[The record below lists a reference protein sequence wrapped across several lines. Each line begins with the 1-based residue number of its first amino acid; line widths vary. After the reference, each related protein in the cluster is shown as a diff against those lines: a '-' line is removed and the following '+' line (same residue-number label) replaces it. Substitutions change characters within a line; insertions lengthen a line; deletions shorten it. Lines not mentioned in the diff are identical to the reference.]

1 MSYDPLY
8 EASKALPVEHIV
20 KQLEDFTAA
29 GQDLARRRFSRSPPS
44 VPSVPSTEHEES
56 EPPSPGEQLRDKEIN
71 ELQNS
76 TADAQFKI
84 QIRHELDRIRVAR
97 DKGLLQQRSLFY
109 WEEAAEANVKYR
121 WMQQGIWDERWA
133 SQPLKVWKHELQES
147 QPPVSSSKSVKEG
160 GVRKSR
166 TKRKRQDSDLEEEYG
181 EIIRCAV
188 DFQNRQSSR
197 PCYQFL
203 YQLCKEREW
212 IKMGLSM
219 EDQDQ
224 NANLDSRAY
233 KNLKSRWIR
242 DGVWDDD
249 WTSIP
254 GTSWRHERPRKFPS
268 PYEEFRKVD
277 ARKAVRMEQAERP
290 PRWYFMAPVEPVR
303 ITNRFLSPPVLL
315 EAAPDLSS
323 PSVLKAAPQ
332 ITSSPQD
339 RSTTSQVPKET
350 IFPASARKSTIKAKL
365 NAKSQEQDERQIR
378 SAAKQPTV
386 ATVKP
391 TRAKSKG
398 PEGKTPQKQRF
409 KTTQPCDAE
418 PRPVS
423 KQSAATREKNR
434 PSIPTTKTKGMTA
447 GDTAPRPRRA
457 AASKAIQHLTEA
469 TRRGSGTA
477 VLLPTT

>member
-8 EASKALPVEHIV
+8 EASKALPVEHIA

-29 GQDLARRRFSRSPPS
+29 GKDLARRRFSRSPPS
-44 VPSVPSTEHEES
+44 VPSVPSTEYEES
-56 EPPSPGEQLRDKEIN
+56 EPPSPGEQLQDKEIK

-84 QIRHELDRIRVAR
+84 QIRYELDRIRVAR
-97 DKGLLQQRSLFY
+97 DKGLLQTRSLLD

-133 SQPLKVWKHELQES
+133 SQPRKIWKHELQDS
-147 QPPVSSSKSVKEG
+147 QPPVRPSKSVKDG

-212 IKMGLSM
+212 INMGLSV
-219 EDQDQ
+219 ENHDQ
-224 NANLDSRAY
+224 NANLGSRAY
-233 KNLKSRWIR
+233 ENVKSRWIR

-268 PYEEFRKVD
+268 LYEEFRRVD
-277 ARKAVRMEQAERP
+277 ARKAARMEQAERP
-290 PRWYFMAPVEPVR
+290 PRWYFMAPAEPSR
-303 ITNRFLSPPVLL
+303 IINRFLSPPVLL

-323 PSVLKAAPQ
+323 PSVLEAVPQ
-332 ITSSPQD
+332 IMPSLRD
-339 RSTTSQVPKET
+339 RSTISQMAKET
-350 IFPASARKSTIKAKL
+350 IFPASARKSTVKAKP
-365 NAKSQEQDERQIR
+365 NTKGQEQAERQTK
-378 SAAKQPTV
+378 SAAR
-386 ATVKP
+386 KP
-391 TRAKSKG
+391 TATNVNPRRAKPKG
-398 PEGKTPQKQRF
+398 PKGKTPQKQSLN
-409 KTTQPCDAE
+409 TTQPFVAE

-423 KQSAATREKNR
+423 KHISATKEKNR
-434 PSIPTTKTKGMTA
+434 PSISVAKKKEITA
-447 GDTAPRPRRA
+447 GATASRPRRA
-457 AASKAIQHLTEA
+457 AASKAIEHLTKA
-469 TRRGSGTA
+469 TRR
-477 VLLPTT
+477 